1 MVRPIKN
8 FISIINPFFHHAIRA
23 SGEVQFAREAARVAR
38 IGQEA
43 ADEFFRGRHRLPVLA
58 ATRRARITPREKRSA
73 ARRANGALAIGTR
86 KRHAL
91 RYQRIEVRR
100 VDVRIAQRAD
110 RVRPL
115 LIRANP
121 EDVRLLRHT
130 G

>member
-8 FISIINPFFHHAIRA
+8 FISIINPFFHHAICA
-23 SGEVQFAREAARVAR
+23 SGEVQLAREAARVAR
-38 IGQEA
+38 ISQEA
-43 ADEFFRGRHRLPVLA
+43 ADEFLRGRHRLSVLA
-58 ATRRARITPREKRSA
+58 ASRGARITPREKRSA
-73 ARRANGALAIGTR
+73 ARCANGALAIGTR

-91 RYQRIEVRR
+91 RYQCIEVRR
-100 VDVRIAQRAD
+100 VDVRIAQRAN

-121 EDVRLLRHT
+121 ENVRLLRHV

>member
-8 FISIINPFFHHAIRA
+8 LISIINPFLHHAIRA

-58 ATRRARITPREKRSA
+58 ATRGARITPREKRSA
-73 ARRANGALAIGTR
+73 ARRANGTLA
-86 KRHAL
+86 KRICKYHAL
-91 RYQRIEVRR
+91 GHQGVEMRR
-100 VDVRIAQRAD
+100 VNVRIAQRAD
-110 RVRPL
+110 GVRPL

-121 EDVRLLRHT
+121 EYVRLFRHAR
-130 G
+130 